1 MPRGA
6 SAEPGLGAARGGAV
20 QSRSRGLSGLV
31 GAPLRAESPRIA
43 PRSVPGREAVGGAA
57 VGAGAPRAL
66 RSPFS
71 RLLLGQQLGPRP
83 PERPG
88 LANISG
94 L

>member
-1 MPRGA
+1 MA
-6 SAEPGLGAARGGAV
+6 QSQSQSLVCAQLLAEY
-20 QSRSRGLSGLV
+20 
-31 GAPLRAESPRIA
+31 PRIVRG
-43 PRSVPGREAVGGAA
+43 PVPGREAVGGAA

-66 RSPFS
+66 HYPFS